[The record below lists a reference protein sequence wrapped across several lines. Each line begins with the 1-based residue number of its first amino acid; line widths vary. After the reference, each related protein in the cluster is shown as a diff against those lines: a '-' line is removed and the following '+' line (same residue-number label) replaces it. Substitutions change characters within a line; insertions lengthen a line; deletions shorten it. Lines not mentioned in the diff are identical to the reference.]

1 MLKIYGLTGGIAC
14 GKSTVASMFRDRGV
28 AVVDA
33 DELARAIVARGEPA
47 LAQIVSEF
55 GVEVLTSDGELD
67 RRALG
72 RVVFGNDSAR
82 KRLEAITHP
91 AIALK
96 SRDEFMALANQ
107 GHSVALYEA
116 ALLVETG
123 SYKNFEGLIVV
134 TATAAVQRRRLLSRD
149 RDLSE
154 NDADERIASQMSLAE
169 KEKLADYVI
178 SNNGSMD
185 ELVEQVAQIFSLI
198 TGNS

>member
-1 MLKIYGLTGGIAC
+1 M
-14 GKSTVASMFRDRGV
+14 
-28 AVVDA
+28 
-33 DELARAIVARGEPA
+33 
-47 LAQIVSEF
+47 
-55 GVEVLTSDGELD
+55 LTSDGELD

-96 SRDEFMALANQ
+96 SRDEFVAIANQ

-154 NDADERIASQMSLAE
+154 NDADERIASQMALAE